1 MLEAGFLILLAVV
14 AGLAE
19 LEPALI
25 VLVMAV
31 GWLLVSLI
39 EYFAWRQSMAFA
51 TVERYAV
58 AEGAAPGPV
67 VNEMVEDPPP
77 PPPPPAPA
85 TPPPEASEPEE
96 AEPETPPQAEEETMV
111 AAPEDE
117 PKEDEL
123 EGAGSGEVEPGET
136 EPEEVE
142 PGGGESGEVEPG
154 AAEEVIDFRPEHEIN
169 HRLEP
174 LKPRPSRRW
183 RFFGPRVRGEDDR
196 EEER

>member
-1 MLEAGFLILLAVV
+1 VLEAGFLILLAAV

-19 LEPALI
+19 LRPAVI

-31 GWLLVSLI
+31 GWLLVSLV
-39 EYFAWRQSMAFA
+39 EYFAWRQSAAFA

-58 AEGAAPGPV
+58 AEVAAPGPV
-67 VNEMVEDPPP
+67 VNEMAEDPPP

-85 TPPPEASEPEE
+85 TPPPAPAEPEE
-96 AEPETPPQAEEETMV
+96 SEPETPPPAEEETMV

-117 PKEDEL
+117 P
-123 EGAGSGEVEPGET
+123 GEAEPGEA
-136 EPEEVE
+136 E
-142 PGGGESGEVEPG
+142 PGEV
-154 AAEEVIDFRPEHEIN
+154 EEVIDFRPEHEIN
-169 HRLEP
+169 YRLEP

>member
-1 MLEAGFLILLAVV
+1 VLEAGFLILLAVV

-19 LEPALI
+19 LRPAVI

-31 GWLLVSLI
+31 GWLLVSLV

-58 AEGAAPGPV
+58 AGAPGPI

-77 PPPPPAPA
+77 PPPPPAP
-85 TPPPEASEPEE
+85 PPASSEPE
-96 AEPETPPQAEEETMV
+96 APEPETPPPVEEETMV
-111 AAPEDE
+111 GAPE
-117 PKEDEL
+117 
-123 EGAGSGEVEPGET
+123 ET
-136 EPEEVE
+136 EPEEAKPDEAE
-142 PGGGESGEVEPG
+142 PGEAKPEETEPG
-154 AAEEVIDFRPEHEIN
+154 EPAEAIDFRPEAEIN
-169 HRLEP
+169 HRLDP

-183 RFFGPRVRGEDDR
+183 KIFGPRVRGEDDR